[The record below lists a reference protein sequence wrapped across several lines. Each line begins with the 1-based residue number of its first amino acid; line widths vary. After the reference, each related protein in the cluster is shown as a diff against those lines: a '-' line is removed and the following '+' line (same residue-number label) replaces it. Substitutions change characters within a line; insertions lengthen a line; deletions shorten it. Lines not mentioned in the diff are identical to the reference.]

1 MNIAET
7 LRKQQENTGYLE
19 GVRNV
24 LMGVIAPT
32 GGALTTLIHE
42 ATAIKAATDAIREKL
57 VEYGVSAMDETID
70 FLPQKIDD
78 VYDAGKQ
85 IGKSEFWDK
94 YQDYG
99 NITQYEQAFVGDR
112 WNDET
117 FTPKYDM
124 NLSYWGG
131 NQMFY
136 KCGIVD
142 LKGAL
147 EKCGVTLNTK
157 NCHAFNGCFQDSK
170 TKIIPILDL
179 TNADY
184 STNYMFATKAV
195 ETIEKIISSVNTNH
209 GTYMFQ
215 NATALTD
222 ITFEGVI
229 AKNIDIHW
237 SPLSK
242 ASILSII
249 EHLSDTA
256 SGQTLTL
263 SKAAKEAAFGDTEWA
278 ELIAT
283 KPNWS
288 VSLA

>member
-1 MNIAET
+1 MSTFDPQKLVTIAEN
-7 LRKQQENTGYLE
+7 QE
-19 GVRNV
+19 
-24 LMGVIAPT
+24 
-32 GGALTTLIHE
+32 
-42 ATAIKAATDAIREKL
+42 K
-57 VEYGVSAMDETID
+57 
-70 FLPQKIDD
+70 

-85 IGKSEFWDK
+85 MGKSEFWDK

-99 NITQYEQAFVGDR
+99 NNTNYEFAFNGNR

-117 FTPKYDM
+117 FTPTHDM

-136 KCGIVD
+136 RCGIVD

-157 NCHAFNGCFQDSK
+157 NCHAFGGCFQDSK
-170 TKIIPILDL
+170 IKIIPILDL

-184 STNYMFATKAV
+184 STNYMFATTAV
-195 ETIEKIISSVNTNH
+195 ETIEKIISSVNTVY

-229 AKNIDIHW
+229 AKKIDIHW
-237 SPLSK
+237 SPLNR
-242 ASILSII
+242 ASIESII
-249 EHLSDTA
+249 NVLSTTT
-256 SGQTLTL
+256 SSLTLTL
-263 SKAAKEAAFGDTEWA
+263 SKSAVNTAFGINVDDETTYPEGSEYYNLRHSKDNWA
-278 ELIAT
+278 ISYLDA
-283 KPNWS
+283 
-288 VSLA
+288 

>member
-1 MNIAET
+1 MSI
-7 LRKQQENTGYLE
+7 QQEKFAE
-19 GVRNV
+19 
-24 LMGVIAPT
+24 IAN
-32 GGALTTLIHE
+32 
-42 ATAIKAATDAIREKL
+42 AIRDKTGSTDQIKPLEFA
-57 VEYGVSAMDETID
+57 S
-70 FLPQKIDD
+70 KIDD

-99 NITQYEQAFVGDR
+99 NITQYEYAFNGDR

-131 NQMFY
+131 NYTFFR
-136 KCGIVD
+136 CGIVD

-147 EKCGVTLNTK
+147 EKCGVTLNTR
-157 NCHAFNGCFQDSK
+157 NCHAFGACFQDSK

-195 ETIEKIISSVNTNH
+195 ETIEKIISSVNTVY

-215 NATALTD
+215 NATVLRD
-222 ITFEGVI
+222 ITIDGVI
-229 AKNIDIHW
+229 AKKIDIHW
-237 SPLSK
+237 SPLNK
-242 ASILSII
+242 ASIVSII
-249 EHLSDTA
+249 NALSTTT
-256 SGQTLTL
+256 SGLALTL
-263 SKAAKEAAFGDTEWA
+263 SESAVNTAFGINVNDETTYPEGSEYYTLRHSKDNWA
-278 ELIAT
+278 ISYLDA
-283 KPNWS
+283 
-288 VSLA
+288 